1 MVVAQLVEQSFPTPK
16 VRGSN
21 LIIGKLLY
29 LAFICLLSTQM
40 KRQKNE
46 KVAGNGRFKKSFNV
60 NLFIVAVYFIIK
72 EPEFKG
78 KQDLKD

>member
-1 MVVAQLVEQSFPTPK
+1 
-16 VRGSN
+16 
-21 LIIGKLLY
+21 
-29 LAFICLLSTQM
+29 M

-46 KVAGNGRFKKSFNV
+46 KVAGNGRFKKLFNV

>member
-1 MVVAQLVEQSFPTPK
+1 MAQLVERSLSITE
-16 VRGSN
+16 VRGSYP
-21 LIIGKLLY
+21 IIGKLLY
-29 LAFICLLSTQM
+29 IAFICLLSTQM